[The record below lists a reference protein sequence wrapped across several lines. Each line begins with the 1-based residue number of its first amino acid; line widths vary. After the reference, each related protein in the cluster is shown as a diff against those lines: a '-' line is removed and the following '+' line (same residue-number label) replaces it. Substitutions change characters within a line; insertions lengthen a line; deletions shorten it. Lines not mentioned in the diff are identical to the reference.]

1 MVKLEKGVAK
11 VESTTD
17 TTFEAFI
24 SEMDE
29 FIQEMHEENR
39 LYAEIHE
46 LYKKNQMLNDENQ
59 ALKEELHRQ
68 KEIHAAELAKL
79 RQQNNIDTSEKTS
92 KNDNDEFKRQLKIT
106 DFWINI
112 FRLEVALIIIWDIYI
127 FIK

>member
-29 FIQEMHEENR
+29 FIQ
-39 LYAEIHE
+39 EIHE

-79 RQQNNIDTSEKTS
+79 RQQNNIDTSEKAS